1 MCRVVSIDDT
11 WRKYAHT
18 FSSYA
23 VSQLHC
29 SSTFTKVELI
39 LGGCCFKFPDQLGIW
54 EMETGG
60 EIQLP
65 SAITVSVPLSKAAVL
80 NAVIFTQNGKA

>member
-1 MCRVVSIDDT
+1 MIHG
-11 WRKYAHT
+11 ANMHT
-18 FSSYA
+18 LFSSYA

-29 SSTFTKVELI
+29 SSTEFTKVELI
-39 LGGCCFKFPDQLGIW
+39 LGGCCFKLPDQLGIW

-80 NAVIFTQNGKA
+80 SAVICTQNGKA